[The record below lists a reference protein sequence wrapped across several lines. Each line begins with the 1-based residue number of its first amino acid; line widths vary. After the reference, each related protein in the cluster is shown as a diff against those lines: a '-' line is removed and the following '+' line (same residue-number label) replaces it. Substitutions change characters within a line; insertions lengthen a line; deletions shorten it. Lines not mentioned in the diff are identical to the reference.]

1 MDERPLYANLDLD
14 PVNSV
19 TSYAWSEV
27 IFDWNTTGQ
36 GAGNDHD
43 GYPFPSKLTWLHIV
57 LSALVLGIIILFII
71 VGNTLVVIAIAVDRN
86 LNTVQNYFIA
96 SLAVSDLS
104 LGALVMPLSLT
115 KVSCIV
121 CLNILF

>member
-1 MDERPLYANLDLD
+1 MAERPLYANLDLD

-27 IFDWNTTGQ
+27 TSDWNTTEQ
-36 GAGNDHD
+36 GENNHD

-71 VGNTLVVIAIAVDRN
+71 VGNILVVIAIAVDRN

-115 KVSCIV
+115 KVSCVV
-121 CLNILF
+121 CLLFCL